1 MCFHKMYVYAG
12 KKASPYSK
20 KLVEMFILGYYA
32 NRHIHAMLNVTLSI
46 GCYIVSCYISVLP
59 LTLLILCLNINT
71 NGGYLVSRAESSPLP
86 EIGVSVKNNNNN
98 NNNNN
103 MFYCFQHK

>member
-1 MCFHKMYVYAG
+1 MYVYAG

-32 NRHIHAMLNVTLSI
+32 NRHIHAMLYVTLSI

-59 LTLLILCLNINT
+59 LTLLISCLNINT
-71 NGGYLVSRAESSPLP
+71 NGGYLVSRAESSLLP

-98 NNNNN
+98 NN